1 MLQAAT
7 LAATTFAG
15 LTSSLAAPP
24 PRPSPDPE
32 VEPESEDARVPA
44 PYRTVVEVPIR
55 GSLEAQRNLDA
66 TSVGFGTAVDV
77 EALPGATPDDALA
90 EVVARTPGAN
100 VRSLGGLG
108 QFSAVSLRGSAP
120 AQVAIFLDGVPLG
133 GTLAGLVNLSDIP
146 LDGIGR
152 IEIHRGHVPIRYG
165 SAAIGGAIDLVSK
178 LRWDEPSVSV
188 RAGYG
193 SFGARS
199 VGVAATTPLR
209 RNLVLTTRASY
220 GGAQGDFLY
229 YDDAGT
235 NVFTGD
241 DRTRVRTNNDYD
253 RVLAQVRLDG
263 ERGPWRW
270 STQQW
275 FVGRWSG
282 VAGPIGAPSEDARIG
297 NLAAR
302 TLGSVEHLR
311 PGKRPGGRLTWKFG
325 LGFVAQRY
333 RDPAGELGLNTD
345 DQRLRAVDVYVS
357 PRWRVPLWQGAFL
370 TTVADARPEFIDVDE
385 RVPEGVASGDAARN
399 RWSFGVGTELEQF
412 LLDRRILLAPAVRI
426 DGVQSRFAVAANEG
440 EPGDSGRDDAALGIS
455 PRLGTRIRLFG
466 PLSVRGSVGRYF
478 RPPTLLELF
487 GDRGYIV
494 GNEGLVPERGTSVD
508 AGIVVD
514 LERPN
519 VSTYASVAGFGG
531 WSEDLIT
538 WTSAGRVTRP
548 RNISAARVRGLES
561 ALTIEPA
568 RRPVTLHAHYTLT
581 DTEDRG
587 PDPTFAGQPLPGRPR
602 HDLFARWTAGW
613 PWPRRG
619 YIVEPRFLYTAE
631 FIAGTNLDPA
641 GRLQLPPRVL
651 QGVGAELHLRKPSE
665 RGGLGQQVHFAFEV
679 RNLLDVRTAAV
690 TPSVANAR
698 PTPVAVSDF
707 IGFPLPGRSLWAS
720 VVIDFEL
727 GGQRP

>member
-1 MLQAAT
+1 MFHAAT
-7 LAATTFAG
+7 LAATTLAG

-24 PRPSPDPE
+24 PRSEPDPE
-32 VEPESEDARVPA
+32 VEPDDDGEDTPV
-44 PYRTVVEVPIR
+44 YRTVVDAPIR
-55 GSLEAQRNLDA
+55 SGGLEAQRKLDA

-108 QFSAVSLRGSAP
+108 QFSSVSLRGSAP

-178 LRWDEPSVSV
+178 LRWGEPSVTV

-209 RNLVLTTRASY
+209 RGLVLTTRASY
-220 GGAQGDFLY
+220 GGAQGNFAY

-241 DRTRVRTNNDYD
+241 DRVRTRTNNDYD
-253 RVLAQVRLDG
+253 RVLTQFRLDG

-270 STQQW
+270 SAQQW

-282 VAGPIGAPSEDARIG
+282 VAGPIGAPSEEARI
-297 NLAAR
+297 NNMAAR
-302 TLGSVEHLR
+302 TLGSIEHLR
-311 PGKRPGGRLTWKFG
+311 PGRRPGGRLTWKFG
-325 LGFVAQRY
+325 LGLVAQRY
-333 RDPAGELGLNTD
+333 RDPAGELGINND
-345 DQRLRAVDVYVS
+345 DQRLRAVDVYMS
-357 PRWRVPLWQGAFL
+357 PRWRVPLWKGAFL
-370 TTVADARPEFIDVDE
+370 STVADVRPEWVDVDE
-385 RVPEGVASGDAARN
+385 RVPEGVASGDAARS
-399 RWSFGVGTELEQF
+399 RWSVGVGTELEQF
-412 LLDRRILLAPAVRI
+412 MLDRRILLAPAVRV
-426 DGVQSRFAVAANEG
+426 DGVLSRFAVAANEG
-440 EPGDSGRDDAALGIS
+440 EPGDTGRDDAALGIS
-455 PRLGTRIRLFG
+455 PRMGTRIRVAG
-466 PLSVRGSVGRYF
+466 PLSLRGSVGRYF

-487 GDRGYIV
+487 GDRGYII

-508 AGIVVD
+508 AGVVVD

-519 VSTYASVAGFGG
+519 LAAYGSVAGFGG

-538 WTSAGRVTRP
+538 WTNAGRVTRP
-548 RNISAARVRGLES
+548 RNISAARVRGVEA
-561 ALTIEPA
+561 ALTVEPA
-568 RRPVTLHAHYTLT
+568 RRPVTLHTHYTLT
-581 DTEDRG
+581 DSEDRG
-587 PDPTFAGQPLPGRPR
+587 ADPTFVGQPLPGRPR

-613 PWPRRG
+613 PWARSS
-619 YIVEPRFLYTAE
+619 YILEPRVLYTAE

-641 GRLQLPPRVL
+641 GRLRLPPRVL
-651 QGVGAELHLRKPSE
+651 QGVGAELHLRRPGTE
-665 RGGLGQQVHFAFEV
+665 GGLGQQVHFAFEV

-690 TPSVANAR
+690 TPAIANAR

-707 IGFPLPGRSLWAS
+707 IGFPLPGRSLWGS
-720 VVIDFEL
+720 IVIDFAL
-727 GGQRP
+727 GGDRR